1 MRYFPLL
8 FALMATGCIKE
19 PGPGIPSGPEAPPFL
34 ISRMIAVQHSG
45 TPNPLPGDIPEGF
58 FKEVNEFHYNAFFKP
73 ESRYNYVASTGDT
86 LDLRL
91 QVRDTLYYD
100 TQHRVVQVDGYI
112 PSQPGIRERK
122 KFTYAGNDTLPAT
135 MQVWYS
141 GMPEP
146 DSLYFRGTTRY
157 AYRTDTALVITE
169 NVHGGLDTMFYIYTG
184 GNFMR
189 QYGTTGYTYDAYT
202 TYDNA
207 TGVEHLMGLSHGLVF
222 RLPVDN
228 VKPPVL
234 SRNNWTGEGQERWMK
249 KIVYLPGGNLVD
261 NYTMTEYYPV
271 PFPLT
276 WKVRFEYFTPNP

>member
-1 MRYFPLL
+1 MKSRYLPLL
-8 FALMATGCIKE
+8 CLLLTGCIKDHW
-19 PGPGIPSGPEAPPFL
+19 PGTPDPEVPPFL

-45 TPNPLPGDIPEGF
+45 TPDPLPGEHPERF

-73 ESRYNYVASTGDT
+73 ESRYSYVASGADT
-86 LDLRL
+86 LALRL

-100 TQHRVVQVDGYI
+100 TKHRVVQVDGYI
-112 PSQPGIRERK
+112 PSQSGVRERK
-122 KFTYAGNDTLPAT
+122 KFTYEGNDTLPAT

-146 DSLYFRGTTRY
+146 DSLYFQGTTRF
-157 AYRTDTALVITE
+157 AYKTDTALMISV
-169 NVHGGLDTMFYIYTG
+169 NAHGGLDTMFYIYAG

-189 QYGTTGYTYDAYT
+189 QYGTTGYEVDVYT

-207 TGVEHLMGLSHGLVF
+207 TGIEHLIGLSHGLVF

-234 SRNNWTGEGQERWMK
+234 SRNNWTGEGLLTQVK
-249 KIVYLPGGNLVD
+249 TIAYLPGGNLVD
-261 NYTMTEYYPV
+261 SYTVTQNDQV
-271 PFPLT
+271 PLT
-276 WKVRFEYFTPNP
+276 WKVRFEYFIPNP